1 MKLIKKKRLLLKTLS
16 LSLAGLTT
24 TLAIVVWPT
33 LTEKTNQSV
42 SDFTL
47 SNQRFEQNQSNRYQL
62 QFNSGISQADLDYT
76 TKHTNWKA
84 NFEQLQTKF
93 KDNSLNPQQLGVID
107 VYNLLSGLEQS
118 TRDTVKLINDLN
130 AKVLLANAVFPV
142 HEAFQLPQVP
152 EQLFTILDSDFF
164 PQLTPKGLNVTENIT
179 TVLQQYKLQSIA
191 LKQFDLKLEKQPDIV
206 KRYKMRYSFVIQWD
220 FETVYTG
227 VNSTTNLAF
236 SVKAMTTNFA
246 NLQELQDSL
255 VLRGQNLTTQLF
267 WKPTVKR
274 LVLGNNND
282 LTTVAKAAVGDNL
295 FTTQA
300 NLTKSVLDQTVL
312 KEAES
317 RFEATVLK
325 PFIEARQKALAEHQA
340 HQKVLEE
347 QRQKQLEELKQKQ
360 KEAE

>member
-1 MKLIKKKRLLLKTLS
+1 
-16 LSLAGLTT
+16 
-24 TLAIVVWPT
+24 
-33 LTEKTNQSV
+33 
-42 SDFTL
+42 
-47 SNQRFEQNQSNRYQL
+47 
-62 QFNSGISQADLDYT
+62 
-76 TKHTNWKA
+76 
-84 NFEQLQTKF
+84 
-93 KDNSLNPQQLGVID
+93 
-107 VYNLLSGLEQS
+107 
-118 TRDTVKLINDLN
+118 
-130 AKVLLANAVFPV
+130 
-142 HEAFQLPQVP
+142 
-152 EQLFTILDSDFF
+152 
-164 PQLTPKGLNVTENIT
+164 
-179 TVLQQYKLQSIA
+179 
-191 LKQFDLKLEKQPDIV
+191 
-206 KRYKMRYSFVIQWD
+206 MRYSFVIQWD

-267 WKPTVKR
+267 WKPTVKP